1 MNKNNIVTV
10 DMLFSYWILLWVFL
24 YILFSGSYKWIRY
37 QMNPLLALWFGL
49 LENIIML
56 VKLLYKHP
64 HPNLSALQFLLVIII
79 TKAIPIF
86 ILRNHRIIWSE
97 KLCFSTLRSDK
108 TETSFACG
116 GLWKNDLIVLFL
128 VFTAYNLYLLLIKNT
143 NIFEIYDETEKS
155 VANNENRTPLLALIN
170 R

>member
-1 MNKNNIVTV
+1 MNKNNIIDV
-10 DMLFSYWILLWVFL
+10 DDLFSYWILLWVFL
-24 YILFSGSYKWIRY
+24 YILFSGSYKLIRN

-56 VKLLYKHP
+56 VKLLYKYP
-64 HPNLSALQFLLVIII
+64 QLNLSTLQFLLVIII

-86 ILRNHRIIWSE
+86 ILRKHQIN
-97 KLCFSTLRSDK
+97 
-108 TETSFACG
+108 
-116 GLWKNDLIVLFL
+116 WKNDLIVLL
-128 VFTAYNLYLLLIKNT
+128 LIFTAYNLYLLLIKNT

-155 VANNENRTPLLALIN
+155 IANNEIRTPLLALIN